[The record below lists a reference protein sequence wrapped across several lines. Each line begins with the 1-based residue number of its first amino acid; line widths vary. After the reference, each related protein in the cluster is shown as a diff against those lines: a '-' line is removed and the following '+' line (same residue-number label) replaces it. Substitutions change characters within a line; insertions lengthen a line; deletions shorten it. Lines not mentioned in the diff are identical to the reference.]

1 MEPFRFHVFVCM
13 QEKPKDVPCCTASG
27 SAALL
32 EALNNELA
40 ACGLRDEVQV
50 TTTNCMGTCEDG
62 PVVIAYPE
70 GVWYSKVAPQDVRQ
84 IVFNHFNGNAVVE
97 RLVRKD
103 LGEMKSQ
110 IIEHRE
116 KYLAM
121 IRAKAEADEKVKA
134 AEAEPEP
141 ALQ

>member
-13 QEKPKDVPCCTASG
+13 QEKPKDVPCCAASASG
-27 SAALL
+27 AVL
-32 EALNNELA
+32 EALNQELA

-62 PVVIAYPE
+62 PVVLAYPE
-70 GVWYSKVAPQDVRQ
+70 GVWYSKVTPQDARE
-84 IVFNHFNGNAVVE
+84 IVFNHFVAGQIVDRVARTNLA
-97 RLVRKD
+97 
-103 LGEMKSQ
+103 EMKAQ

-121 IRAKAEADEKVKA
+121 LREKA
-134 AEAEPEP
+134 AKEKAAQEAELV
-141 ALQ
+141 AAK

>member
-13 QEKPKDVPCCTASG
+13 QEKPKDVPCCAASA
-27 SAALL
+27 SAAVL

-40 ACGLRDEVQV
+40 TRGLRDEVQV

-62 PVVIAYPE
+62 PVLLAYPE
-70 GVWYSKVAPQDVRQ
+70 GTWYSKVTPQDVPE
-84 IVFNHFNGNAVVE
+84 IVSSHFANGKVRP
-97 RLVRKD
+97 RLART
-103 LGEMKSQ
+103 EWTTMKAQ

-121 IRAKAEADEKVKA
+121 LREKA
-134 AEAEPEP
+134 AKEKAAQEAELV
-141 ALQ
+141 ASK